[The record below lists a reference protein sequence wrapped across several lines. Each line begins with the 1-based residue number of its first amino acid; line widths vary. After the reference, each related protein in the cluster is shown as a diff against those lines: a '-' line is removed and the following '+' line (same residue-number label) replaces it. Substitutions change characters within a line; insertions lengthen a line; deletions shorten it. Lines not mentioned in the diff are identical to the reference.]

1 MSARGSLAHKSPSK
15 VWSDGIHLVRPVA
28 DTDDHPMR
36 WLVAAHQK
44 TGSRFKRYVPTSEEA
59 IFLAIEATQRHLRK
73 APESKTLFDPPTVSP
88 TASIQVDALPKEY
101 RVLPA
106 ERPQVLPKFAIT
118 HFHCIRANPVAQ
130 VWQCVSYPGEFGAAG
145 RRKANGGAPVQAA
158 FNHTKGECAILLWQE
173 PVRDED
179 GSVKVYA
186 SWQIA
191 EQAAFEMYYATD
203 EEERIFWREDDPCV
217 ARTLNVNI
225 MFDPNNVDTTVR
237 RPFYLFIPRYNKP
250 VLAGYRKKVNAR
262 ATRLLSGSEYI
273 PSSSDEKAALDFNR
287 KLAAMDDDEN
297 NRTLSLSVATF
308 KTIWGAE
315 EHAINITERVLR
327 GERVEL

>member
-1 MSARGSLAHKSPSK
+1 
-15 VWSDGIHLVRPVA
+15 
-28 DTDDHPMR
+28 
-36 WLVAAHQK
+36 
-44 TGSRFKRYVPTSEEA
+44 
-59 IFLAIEATQRHLRK
+59 
-73 APESKTLFDPPTVSP
+73 
-88 TASIQVDALPKEY
+88 
-101 RVLPA
+101 
-106 ERPQVLPKFAIT
+106 
-118 HFHCIRANPVAQ
+118 
-130 VWQCVSYPGEFGAAG
+130 
-145 RRKANGGAPVQAA
+145 
-158 FNHTKGECAILLWQE
+158 
-173 PVRDED
+173 
-179 GSVKVYA
+179 
-186 SWQIA
+186 
-191 EQAAFEMYYATD
+191 MYYATD

-250 VLAGYRKKVNAR
+250 VLAGYRKKANVR